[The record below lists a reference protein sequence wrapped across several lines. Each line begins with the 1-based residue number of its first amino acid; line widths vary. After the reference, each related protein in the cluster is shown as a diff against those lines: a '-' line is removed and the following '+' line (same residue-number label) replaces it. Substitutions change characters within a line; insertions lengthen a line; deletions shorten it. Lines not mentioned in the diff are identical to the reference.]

1 MTNNVPN
8 RKRNRS
14 VTIRMTDHEYS
25 TMRDKVTASGLTM
38 QSFINE
44 AISGST
50 ISSSEEI
57 EAEKEISRNIS
68 DLIRQ
73 IRGMATNINQIARVA
88 NGQGVLPIQ
97 SQLYAI
103 SEEISKYRKDSE
115 SIWQSIRRSIGHQR
129 VTKG

>member
-25 TMRDKVTASGLTM
+25 TLRDKVTASGLTM

-44 AISGST
+44 AVSGST

-73 IRGMATNINQIARVA
+73 IRGMATNINQIAHVA
-88 NGQGVLPIQ
+88 NGQGILPIQ

-129 VTKG
+129 VTEG